1 MGLQHL
7 YSIIGMRLRQQREE
21 IAVVFQNEI
30 FPANFSKRID
40 RVSCLWYSAENLSER
55 MLAECLRACVCT
67 DMAGGL
73 GNNRGV
79 LRLIYMFL
87 EVDDM
92 NREAIVV
99 DSLSKHYRTRVKGEG
114 LKAGVKAL
122 LAPEYKEVEAV
133 RGISFSVQK
142 GEMLAFIGP
151 NGAGKSTTI
160 KMLTGILHP
169 SGGSMQVL
177 GYNPAK
183 ERKELCAHIGTVF
196 GQRSQL
202 WMHLPP
208 VDSYAMIGAIY
219 DIADDE
225 RRRRVDKLAQ
235 RFDIGDLLH
244 TPVRKLSLGQ
254 RIRCEIAASLLYEP
268 DILFLD
274 EPTIGLDIVVKQVI
288 RELILEWNREKGI
301 TVFLTSHD
309 PGDVEQICQRAM
321 VIDHGQVV
329 LDQSVEHL
337 KATYLNRKVITVKF
351 FEPRTL
357 PEMDGVK
364 VETTGVKTV
373 LTVDLRV
380 QPIGN
385 VMQAVTAEGGVAD
398 ITVNDP
404 PMEEIITTIFRS
416 REVGL

>member
-1 MGLQHL
+1 
-7 YSIIGMRLRQQREE
+7 
-21 IAVVFQNEI
+21 
-30 FPANFSKRID
+30 
-40 RVSCLWYSAENLSER
+40 
-55 MLAECLRACVCT
+55 
-67 DMAGGL
+67 
-73 GNNRGV
+73 
-79 LRLIYMFL
+79 
-87 EVDDM
+87 M

-99 DSLSKHYRTRVKGEG
+99 ENLSKHYRTRVKGEG

-122 LAPEYKEVEAV
+122 FAPEYKEVAAV
-133 RGISFSVQK
+133 RGISFTVQK

-169 SGGSMQVL
+169 SGGNMQVL

-183 ERKELCAHIGTVF
+183 ERRELCAHIGTVF

-202 WMHLPP
+202 WLHLPP
-208 VDSYAMIGAIY
+208 VDSFAMIGAIY
-219 DIADDE
+219 GIEDNE
-225 RRRRVDKLAQ
+225 RRRRVDVLAQ
-235 RFDIGDLLH
+235 RFEIGELLH

-268 DILFLD
+268 DVLFLD
-274 EPTIGLDIVVKQVI
+274 EPTIGLDVVVKQAI

-309 PGDVEQICQRAM
+309 PGDVEQICRRAM

-329 LDQSVEHL
+329 LDQSVEQL

-351 FEPRTL
+351 FEPRAL
-357 PEMDGVK
+357 PEMEGVR
-364 VETTGVKTV
+364 VEESGVQTV

-380 QPIGN
+380 QPIGS
-385 VMQAVTAEGGVAD
+385 VMQAVASEGGVAD

-404 PMEEIITTIFRS
+404 PMEEIITTIFKS

>member
-1 MGLQHL
+1 
-7 YSIIGMRLRQQREE
+7 
-21 IAVVFQNEI
+21 
-30 FPANFSKRID
+30 
-40 RVSCLWYSAENLSER
+40 
-55 MLAECLRACVCT
+55 
-67 DMAGGL
+67 
-73 GNNRGV
+73 
-79 LRLIYMFL
+79 
-87 EVDDM
+87 M
-92 NREAIVV
+92 NGDAIVV
-99 DSLSKHYRTRVKGEG
+99 EDLRKNYRTRVKAEG

-122 LAPEYKEVEAV
+122 FAPEYRDVQAV
-133 RGISFSVQK
+133 KGISFHVQR

-169 SGGSMQVL
+169 SGGNMQVL
-177 GYNPAK
+177 GYDPVK
-183 ERKELCAHIGTVF
+183 KRRELCAHIGTVF

-208 VDSYAMIGAIY
+208 VDSFAMLGAIY
-219 DIADDE
+219 GIEDNE
-225 RRRRVDKLAQ
+225 RRKRVDVLAQ
-235 RFDIGDLLH
+235 RFGLGEFLH

-274 EPTIGLDIVVKQVI
+274 EPTIGLDVVVKQAI

-309 PGDVEQICQRAM
+309 PGDVEHICRRAM

-329 LDQSVEHL
+329 LDQSVEQL

-351 FEPRTL
+351 LEPRTL
-357 PEMDGVK
+357 PEMDGVI
-364 VETTGVKTV
+364 VTASGAQTV
-373 LTVDLRV
+373 LTVDTLV
-380 QPIGN
+380 QPIGV
-385 VMQAVTAEGGVAD
+385 VMQAVTEKGGVAD

-404 PMEEIITTIFRS
+404 PMEEIITTIFRT
-416 REVGL
+416 REVGI

>member
-1 MGLQHL
+1 
-7 YSIIGMRLRQQREE
+7 
-21 IAVVFQNEI
+21 
-30 FPANFSKRID
+30 
-40 RVSCLWYSAENLSER
+40 
-55 MLAECLRACVCT
+55 
-67 DMAGGL
+67 
-73 GNNRGV
+73 
-79 LRLIYMFL
+79 
-87 EVDDM
+87 M
-92 NREAIVV
+92 NREAIVTE
-99 DSLSKHYRTRVKGEG
+99 DLSKNYRTRVKAEG

-122 LAPEYKEVEAV
+122 FAPEYREVEAV
-133 RGISFSVQK
+133 KGISFSVK
-142 GEMLAFIGP
+142 RGEMLAFIGP

-169 SGGSMQVL
+169 SAGTIQVL

-183 ERKELCAHIGTVF
+183 ERRALCAHSGTVF

-208 VDSYAMIGAIY
+208 VDSFAMLGAIY
-219 DIADDE
+219 GIEDNE
-225 RRRRVDKLAQ
+225 RRKRVDVLAE
-235 RFDIGDLLH
+235 RFGLGEFLH

-268 DILFLD
+268 EILFLD
-274 EPTIGLDIVVKQVI
+274 EPTIGLDVVVKQAI

-309 PGDVEQICQRAM
+309 PGDVEHICRRAM

-351 FEPRTL
+351 FENREL
-357 PEMDGVK
+357 PQLDGVK
-364 VETTGVKTV
+364 VVASGVQAV
-373 LTVDLRV
+373 LTVDTRV
-380 QPIGN
+380 QPIGI
-385 VMQAVTAEGGVAD
+385 VMQAVTAQGGVAD

>member
-1 MGLQHL
+1 
-7 YSIIGMRLRQQREE
+7 
-21 IAVVFQNEI
+21 
-30 FPANFSKRID
+30 
-40 RVSCLWYSAENLSER
+40 
-55 MLAECLRACVCT
+55 
-67 DMAGGL
+67 
-73 GNNRGV
+73 
-79 LRLIYMFL
+79 
-87 EVDDM
+87 M

-99 DSLSKHYRTRVKGEG
+99 ENLSKHYRTRVKGEG

-122 LAPEYKEVEAV
+122 FAPEYKAVEAV
-133 RGISFSVQK
+133 RGISFTVQK

-219 DIADDE
+219 GIADDE
-225 RRRRVDKLAQ
+225 RRRRVDQLAQ

-268 DILFLD
+268 DVLFLD
-274 EPTIGLDIVVKQVI
+274 EPTIGLDVVVKQAI

-309 PGDVEQICQRAM
+309 PGDVEQICRRAM

-351 FEPRTL
+351 FEPRIL
-357 PEMDGVK
+357 PELDGVK
-364 VETTGVKTV
+364 AETTGVQTV

-416 REVGL
+416 REVSL

>member
-1 MGLQHL
+1 
-7 YSIIGMRLRQQREE
+7 
-21 IAVVFQNEI
+21 
-30 FPANFSKRID
+30 
-40 RVSCLWYSAENLSER
+40 
-55 MLAECLRACVCT
+55 
-67 DMAGGL
+67 
-73 GNNRGV
+73 
-79 LRLIYMFL
+79 
-87 EVDDM
+87 M

-99 DSLSKHYRTRVKGEG
+99 ENLRKDYRTRVKAEG
-114 LKAGVKAL
+114 LKADVKAL
-122 LAPEYKEVEAV
+122 FAPEYREVEAV
-133 RGISFSVQK
+133 RSISFTVQR

-169 SGGSMQVL
+169 TSGNMQVL
-177 GYNPAK
+177 GYDPK
-183 ERKELCAHIGTVF
+183 KQRRELCAQIGTVF

-208 VDSYAMIGAIY
+208 VDSFAMIGAIY
-219 DIADDE
+219 GIEDSE
-225 RRRRVDKLAQ
+225 RRRRVDVLAQ
-235 RFDIGDLLH
+235 RFSLGEFLH

-274 EPTIGLDIVVKQVI
+274 EPTIGLDVVVKQAI

-309 PGDVEQICQRAM
+309 PGDVEHICRRAM

-351 FEPRTL
+351 LEPRKL
-357 PEMDGVK
+357 PEMNGVK
-364 VETTGVKTV
+364 VEESGAQAV
-373 LTVDLRV
+373 LTVDTLV
-380 QPIGN
+380 QPIGT
-385 VMQAVTAEGGVAD
+385 VMQAVTEKGGVAD

-416 REVGL
+416 REVGM

>member
-1 MGLQHL
+1 
-7 YSIIGMRLRQQREE
+7 
-21 IAVVFQNEI
+21 
-30 FPANFSKRID
+30 
-40 RVSCLWYSAENLSER
+40 
-55 MLAECLRACVCT
+55 
-67 DMAGGL
+67 
-73 GNNRGV
+73 
-79 LRLIYMFL
+79 
-87 EVDDM
+87 M

-99 DSLSKHYRTRVKGEG
+99 ENLSKHYRTRVKGEG

-122 LAPEYKEVEAV
+122 FAPEYREVEAV
-133 RGISFSVQK
+133 RGISFTVRK

-169 SGGSMQVL
+169 SAGNMRVL
-177 GYNPAK
+177 GYDPAR
-183 ERKELCAHIGTVF
+183 ERREMCARIGTVF

-202 WMHLPP
+202 WLHLPP
-208 VDSYAMIGAIY
+208 VDSFAMIGAIY
-219 DIADDE
+219 GIEDNE
-225 RRRRVDKLAQ
+225 RRRRVDVLAQ
-235 RFDIGDLLH
+235 RFDIGTLLH

-268 DILFLD
+268 EILFLD
-274 EPTIGLDIVVKQVI
+274 EPTIGLDVVVKQAI

-309 PGDVEQICQRAM
+309 PGDVEQICRRAM

-351 FEPRTL
+351 FEPRAL
-357 PEMDGVK
+357 PEMEGVK
-364 VETTGVKTV
+364 VEGSGAQAV
-373 LTVDLRV
+373 LTVDLKV

-385 VMQAVTAEGGVAD
+385 VMQAVTAKGGVAD

-404 PMEEIITTIFRS
+404 PMEEIITAIFKS

>member
-1 MGLQHL
+1 
-7 YSIIGMRLRQQREE
+7 
-21 IAVVFQNEI
+21 
-30 FPANFSKRID
+30 
-40 RVSCLWYSAENLSER
+40 
-55 MLAECLRACVCT
+55 
-67 DMAGGL
+67 
-73 GNNRGV
+73 
-79 LRLIYMFL
+79 
-87 EVDDM
+87 M

-99 DSLSKHYRTRVKGEG
+99 ETLRKDYRTRVKAEG
-114 LKAGVKAL
+114 LKAGIKAL
-122 LAPEYKEVEAV
+122 FAPEYREIQAV
-133 RGISFSVQK
+133 KDISFTVQR

-169 SGGSMQVL
+169 SSGNMQVL
-177 GYNPAK
+177 GYDPVK
-183 ERKELCAHIGTVF
+183 QRRELCAHIGTVF

-208 VDSYAMIGAIY
+208 VDSFAMIGAIY
-219 DIADDE
+219 GIEDNE
-225 RRRRVDKLAQ
+225 RRRRVDVLAQ
-235 RFDIGDLLH
+235 RFSLGEFLH

-274 EPTIGLDIVVKQVI
+274 VPTIGLDVVVKQAI

-309 PGDVEQICQRAM
+309 PGDVEHICRRAM
-321 VIDHGQVV
+321 VIDHGQEV

-351 FEPRTL
+351 LEPRKL
-357 PEMDGVK
+357 SEMNGVK
-364 VETTGVKTV
+364 VEESGVQAV
-373 LTVDLRV
+373 LTVDTRV
-380 QPIGN
+380 QPIGV
-385 VMQAVTAEGGVAD
+385 VMQAVTEKGGVAD

-416 REVGL
+416 REVGM

>member
-1 MGLQHL
+1 
-7 YSIIGMRLRQQREE
+7 
-21 IAVVFQNEI
+21 
-30 FPANFSKRID
+30 
-40 RVSCLWYSAENLSER
+40 
-55 MLAECLRACVCT
+55 
-67 DMAGGL
+67 
-73 GNNRGV
+73 
-79 LRLIYMFL
+79 
-87 EVDDM
+87 M

-99 DSLSKHYRTRVKGEG
+99 ETLRKDYRTRVKAEG
-114 LKAGVKAL
+114 LKAGIKAL
-122 LAPEYKEVEAV
+122 FAPEYREIQAV
-133 RGISFSVQK
+133 KDISFTVQR

-169 SGGSMQVL
+169 SSGNMQVL
-177 GYNPAK
+177 GYDPVK
-183 ERKELCAHIGTVF
+183 QRRELCAHIGTVF

-208 VDSYAMIGAIY
+208 VDSFAMIGAIY
-219 DIADDE
+219 GIEDNE
-225 RRRRVDKLAQ
+225 RRRRVDVLAQ
-235 RFDIGDLLH
+235 RFSLGEFLH

-274 EPTIGLDIVVKQVI
+274 EPTIGLDVVVKQAI

-309 PGDVEQICQRAM
+309 PGDVEHICRRAM
-321 VIDHGQVV
+321 VIDHGQEV

-351 FEPRTL
+351 LEPRKL
-357 PEMDGVK
+357 SEMNGVK
-364 VETTGVKTV
+364 VEESGVQAV
-373 LTVDLRV
+373 LTVDTRV
-380 QPIGN
+380 QPIGV
-385 VMQAVTAEGGVAD
+385 VMQAVTEKGGVAD

-416 REVGL
+416 REVGM

>member
-1 MGLQHL
+1 M
-7 YSIIGMRLRQQREE
+7 S
-21 IAVVFQNEI
+21 
-30 FPANFSKRID
+30 
-40 RVSCLWYSAENLSER
+40 
-55 MLAECLRACVCT
+55 
-67 DMAGGL
+67 
-73 GNNRGV
+73 
-79 LRLIYMFL
+79 
-87 EVDDM
+87 
-92 NREAIVV
+92 REAIVV
-99 DSLSKHYRTRVKGEG
+99 GNLSKRYRTRVKAEG

-122 LAPEYKEVEAV
+122 FAPEYREVEAV
-133 RGISFSVQK
+133 KGISFHVQR

-169 SGGSMQVL
+169 SGGDMRVL
-177 GYNPAK
+177 DYDPVR
-183 ERKELCAHIGTVF
+183 ERRALCAHIGTVF

-202 WMHLPP
+202 WLHLPP
-208 VDSYAMIGAIY
+208 VDSFAMLGAIY
-219 DIADDE
+219 GIEDNE
-225 RRRRVDKLAQ
+225 RRRRVDVLAQ
-235 RFDIGDLLH
+235 RFGLGEFLH

-268 DILFLD
+268 EILFLD
-274 EPTIGLDIVVKQVI
+274 EPTIGLDVVVKQAI

-309 PGDVEQICQRAM
+309 PGDVEHICRRAM

-329 LDQSVEHL
+329 LDQSVEQL

-351 FEPRTL
+351 FENREL
-357 PEMDGVK
+357 PQLDGVK
-364 VETTGVKTV
+364 VTADGVQAV

-385 VMQAVTAEGGVAD
+385 VMQAVTGSGGVAD

-404 PMEEIITTIFRS
+404 PMEEIITTIFKA

>member
-1 MGLQHL
+1 M
-7 YSIIGMRLRQQREE
+7 E
-21 IAVVFQNEI
+21 
-30 FPANFSKRID
+30 
-40 RVSCLWYSAENLSER
+40 
-55 MLAECLRACVCT
+55 
-67 DMAGGL
+67 
-73 GNNRGV
+73 
-79 LRLIYMFL
+79 
-87 EVDDM
+87 
-92 NREAIVV
+92 REAIVV
-99 DSLSKHYRTRVKGEG
+99 ENLRKDYRTRVKAEG
-114 LKAGVKAL
+114 LKAGFKAL
-122 LAPEYKEVEAV
+122 IAPEYRKVEAV
-133 RGISFSVQK
+133 KGISFRVQR

-177 GYNPAK
+177 GYNPVK
-183 ERKELCAHIGTVF
+183 ERRELCAHIGTVF

-208 VDSYAMIGAIY
+208 VDSFAMLGAIY
-219 DIADDE
+219 GIEDNE
-225 RRRRVDKLAQ
+225 RRRRVDELAQ
-235 RFDIGDLLH
+235 RFGLGEFLH

-274 EPTIGLDIVVKQVI
+274 EPTIGLDVVVKQAI

-309 PGDVEQICQRAM
+309 PGDVEHICRRAM

-329 LDQSVEHL
+329 LDQSVEQL

-351 FEPRTL
+351 LEPRDI
-357 PEMDGVK
+357 PEMNGVK
-364 VETTGVKTV
+364 MEASGTQAV
-373 LTVDLRV
+373 LTVDTLV
-380 QPIGN
+380 QPIGEI
-385 VMQAVTAEGGVAD
+385 MQAVTSKGGVAD
-398 ITVNDP
+398 ITVTDP
-404 PMEEIITTIFRS
+404 PMEEIITAIFRS

>member
-1 MGLQHL
+1 LARVYVRHYQH
-7 YSIIGMRLRQQREE
+7 
-21 IAVVFQNEI
+21 A
-30 FPANFSKRID
+30 
-40 RVSCLWYSAENLSER
+40 RVAAY
-55 MLAECLRACVCT
+55 
-67 DMAGGL
+67 AGAGASFRT
-73 GNNRGV
+73 GGTFRKNRGAIP
-79 LRLIYMFL
+79 RFFNFW
-87 EVDDM
+87 EVEDM
-92 NREAIVV
+92 EREAIVV
-99 DSLSKHYRTRVKGEG
+99 ENLRKNYRTRVKAEG
-114 LKAGVKAL
+114 LKAGFKAL
-122 LAPEYKEVEAV
+122 IAPEYRDVAAV
-133 RGISFSVQK
+133 KGISFQVQR

-169 SGGSMQVL
+169 SGGTMQVL
-177 GYNPAK
+177 GYDPVK
-183 ERKELCAHIGTVF
+183 ERRELCAHIGTVF

-208 VDSYAMIGAIY
+208 VDSFAMLGAIY
-219 DIADDE
+219 GIEDNE
-225 RRRRVDKLAQ
+225 RRRRVDVLAQ
-235 RFDIGDLLH
+235 RFGLGEFLH

-274 EPTIGLDIVVKQVI
+274 EPTIGLDVVVKQAI

-309 PGDVEQICQRAM
+309 PGDVEHICRRAM

-329 LDQSVEHL
+329 LDQSVEQL

-351 FEPRTL
+351 LEPRML
-357 PEMDGVK
+357 PEMN
-364 VETTGVKTV
+364 GVKTEVSGAQAV
-373 LTVDLRV
+373 LTVDTLV
-380 QPIGN
+380 QPIGE
-385 VMQAVTAEGGVAD
+385 VMQAVTEKGGVAD

-416 REVGL
+416 REVGI

>member
-1 MGLQHL
+1 
-7 YSIIGMRLRQQREE
+7 
-21 IAVVFQNEI
+21 
-30 FPANFSKRID
+30 
-40 RVSCLWYSAENLSER
+40 
-55 MLAECLRACVCT
+55 
-67 DMAGGL
+67 
-73 GNNRGV
+73 
-79 LRLIYMFL
+79 
-87 EVDDM
+87 M

-99 DSLSKHYRTRVKGEG
+99 ENLSKYYRTRVKKEG
-114 LKAGVKAL
+114 LKAGMKAL
-122 LAPEYKEVEAV
+122 FAPEYREVEAV
-133 RGISFSVQK
+133 KGIGFTVK
-142 GEMLAFIGP
+142 RGEMLAFIGP

-169 SGGSMQVL
+169 SGGDMQVL
-177 GYNPAK
+177 GYNPTK
-183 ERKELCAHIGTVF
+183 ERRELCSHIGTVF

-208 VDSYAMIGAIY
+208 VDSFAMLGAIY
-219 DIADDE
+219 GIADDE
-225 RRRRVDKLAQ
+225 RRKRVDVLAQ
-235 RFDIGDLLH
+235 RFGLGDFLH

-268 DILFLD
+268 EILFLD
-274 EPTIGLDIVVKQVI
+274 EPTIGLDVVVKQAI

-309 PGDVEQICQRAM
+309 PGDVEHICRRAM

-351 FEPRTL
+351 AQPRIL
-357 PEMDGVK
+357 PHMDGVK
-364 VETTGVKTV
+364 MEVDGVQAV
-373 LTVDLRV
+373 LTVDTKV
-380 QPIGN
+380 QPIGQ

-404 PMEEIITTIFRS
+404 PMEEIITTIFKA